1 MYNNDQEKFEVR
13 DLRERNRYVVD
24 IKFLNG
30 YARFLGIYAVGVYD
44 SLCRHANKEQKCW
57 PSIPKISEELDIC
70 RNKVIE
76 SIKYLEFWQIIKKRR
91 IGKQAT
97 NRYFLLDKKHWKL
110 LNEENLK
117 QFSEVYHINFKGLQ
131 EKLQEFI
138 TSTSIVRKHNSKEIQ
153 KKGKLSFKELADNY
167 KNGCKNYKP
176 FFRGNPM
183 RWLKDRKRWEVFE
196 HGEWLEFGTG
206 ESEIEWR

>member
-1 MYNNDQEKFEVR
+1 MDNNDQEKFEVR

-30 YARFLGIYAVGVYD
+30 YARFLRIYAVGVYD

-57 PSIPKISEELDIC
+57 PSINKIATELDIC

-91 IGKQAT
+91 VGKEAT
-97 NRYFLLDKKHWKL
+97 NRYFLLDKKHWKP

-117 QFSEVYHINFKGLQ
+117 QLSEVYHINFKSLQ
-131 EKLQEFI
+131 DKLQEFI
-138 TSTSIVRKHNSKEIQ
+138 ASTSIVRKHNGKELQ
-153 KKGKLSFKELADNY
+153 KKGDCSVNKKKPYFWGMPMWKDE
-167 KNGCKNYKP
+167 KNGKWWVIHGQDD
-176 FFRGNPM
+176 FR
-183 RWLKDRKRWEVFE
+183 
-196 HGEWLEFGTG
+196 EFTEK
-206 ESEIEWR
+206 ESKIEWR